1 MSTKR
6 GRYAHTNKKRVS
18 KFFDFVR
25 DEKMTFFYSAAT
37 LFKHKTICS
46 DFALDVNSSSK
57 KKVDGHVHVHF
68 RIFCNSYSLGLA
80 LK

>member
-6 GRYAHTNKKRVS
+6 GRYARTNKKRVS

-57 KKVDGHVHVHF
+57 KKLMVMF
-68 RIFCNSYSLGLA
+68 MSISEFSAIFIH
-80 LK
+80 